1 MFGLLK
7 YAPASAL
14 VANVGRGSSGFH
26 AHTSASAP
34 PKSARPRIAKPYWM
48 RVTPSPAREPS
59 FAACVVWRRYVR
71 RKPTNWNEIE
81 TSMFQRKEKREP
93 VGSESMITSPG
104 VFDAEGAWIVVS
116 Q

>member
-1 MFGLLK
+1 MLK
-7 YAPASAL
+7 YASASAL

-71 RKPTNWNEIE
+71 RKPTTWKKKLMK
-81 TSMFQRKEKREP
+81 TLMRKIQKEP
-93 VGSESMITSPG
+93 GGRSSTRMSALGST
-104 VFDAEGAWIVVS
+104 GAAWTVVS
-116 Q
+116 